1 MILLVLLAI
10 TPAAR
15 AREVATKLKFAH
27 DAMLELR
34 REAGAIEDPALR
46 AAVEAQILTPWL
58 PAETWAYAHP
68 QPGVELPPPRKGDFA
83 AAPGGACEDGHHG
96 YPGGLAVHSLANLLH
111 ARALA
116 QVYRHVYS
124 VEPQHDWLVAAAIWH
139 DSLKA
144 GTLPWREDG
153 SCGPEGQIAGTPA
166 HHVLGLAAAI
176 LRHLPKE
183 LVFVIASAHG
193 LERACEWMQAASVI
207 ATGEKTTC
215 PARAPI
221 EAYITHFADADYPLT
236 GAAWS
241 QYVAKAPKG
250 WARYDGLMQD
260 GNELLFFSRS
270 P

>member
-27 DAMLELR
+27 DAMLEWR

-83 AAPGGACEDGHHG
+83 AAPGEVCEDGHHG
-96 YPGGLAVHSLANLLH
+96 YPGGLAVRSLANLLH

-144 GTLPWREDG
+144 GTPPRRADG
-153 SCGPEGQIAGTPA
+153 SCGPGGT
-166 HHVLGLAAAI
+166 V
-176 LRHLPKE
+176 
-183 LVFVIASAHG
+183 
-193 LERACEWMQAASVI
+193 
-207 ATGEKTTC
+207 
-215 PARAPI
+215 AR
-221 EAYITHFADADYPLT
+221 
-236 GAAWS
+236 
-241 QYVAKAPKG
+241 
-250 WARYDGLMQD
+250 
-260 GNELLFFSRS
+260 
-270 P
+270 